1 MIINIIIVTFY
12 GREKELKLLQKLYDK
27 LPGMVV
33 INGRRRVGKTSII
46 REFIKDKK
54 SLYFFVDNNKTIDI
68 LIQDFHHQIRD
79 SLDLPGYVK
88 INSPEDLLDFL
99 FSYGED
105 LIVVFDEF
113 QRFYDIYPAF
123 ITQLQN
129 KWDMMG
135 ESSRL
140 YIIAS
145 GSSVG
150 MMNKIFITVNA
161 SLVLHNCAGIYL
173 LNFTLILLWSHYL
186 PEEPVRFSDVLSFG
200 SSHLLYSQLY
210 SGAEFCQV

>member
-1 MIINIIIVTFY
+1 VTFY

-113 QRFYDIYPAF
+113 QRFYDIYPAV
-123 ITQLQN
+123 T
-129 KWDMMG
+129 
-135 ESSRL
+135 
-140 YIIAS
+140 
-145 GSSVG
+145 
-150 MMNKIFITVNA
+150 
-161 SLVLHNCAGIYL
+161 
-173 LNFTLILLWSHYL
+173 
-186 PEEPVRFSDVLSFG
+186 
-200 SSHLLYSQLY
+200 
-210 SGAEFCQV
+210 